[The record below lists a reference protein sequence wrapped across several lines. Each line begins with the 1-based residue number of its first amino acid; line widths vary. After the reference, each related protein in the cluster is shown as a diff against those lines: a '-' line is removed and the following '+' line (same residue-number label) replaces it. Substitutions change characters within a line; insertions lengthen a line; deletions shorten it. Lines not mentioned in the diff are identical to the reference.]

1 MADFGFLSDT
11 DDSAVDEL
19 VSQTQEL
26 CVLEQVSK
34 INCSGLTDSVLPTDL
49 ETRFHKLKSFPLTKS
64 KTPNKSLSKSNT
76 DLNNISVKGRKDDD
90 GSFSDPDKGGNF
102 SGEKQNPGE
111 KMGSVKGHNDVY
123 SDSEEN
129 PRWKLGLE
137 KEMKSGRVSSSPSK
151 SSMEE
156 DIFSPKKENPDAKG
170 CLKKKSLHVSDHSN
184 SWVEDEIFS
193 PSKQKSG
200 RKMIMKSISKVGSS
214 NSSNSFMD
222 SPSPPKKVGCFWC
235 SPKRISRKQ
244 SRENLN
250 LDWESN
256 NLDEFLSDLSTFS
269 VKEQQK
275 RLKKAMKEQEKV
287 SKEAEKI
294 VKWAKQASARM
305 SFHGLDDVP
314 SDDEIAK

>member
-34 INCSGLTDSVLPTDL
+34 INCSGFTDSVLPADL
-49 ETRFHKLKSFPLTKS
+49 ETRFHKLKSFPPTKS
-64 KTPNKSLSKSNT
+64 KTPTTNKSLSRSNT
-76 DLNNISVKGRKDDD
+76 DMNNISVKGKKDDD
-90 GSFSDPDKGGNF
+90 GSFSDSEKGENF
-102 SGEKQNPGE
+102 SSEEQNPGE
-111 KMGSVKGHNDVY
+111 KMGSLKGQNEVFLDNK
-123 SDSEEN
+123 EN
-129 PRWKLGLE
+129 PQWKSGLE
-137 KEMKSGRVSSSPSK
+137 KEMKSGSVSSPPSK

-156 DIFSPKKENPDAKG
+156 EIFPPKKENSDGKG
-170 CLKKKSLHVSDHSN
+170 GLKKKSLHGSDHSN
-184 SWVEDEIFS
+184 SWVEDVIFS
-193 PSKQKSG
+193 PSKQKPE
-200 RKMIMKSISKVGSS
+200 RKMSMKSKSKFGSS

-222 SPSPPKKVGCFWC
+222 SPSPPRKVGCFWC
-235 SPKRISRKQ
+235 SPKKKQ
-244 SRENLN
+244 SKESLG

-256 NLDEFLSDLSTFS
+256 NLDEYLSDLSTFS

-275 RLKKAMKEQEKV
+275 RLKKAMKEQEKM

-305 SFHGLDDVP
+305 SFHGTDDVL

>member
-11 DDSAVDEL
+11 DDSVVDEL

-49 ETRFHKLKSFPLTKS
+49 ETL
-64 KTPNKSLSKSNT
+64 
-76 DLNNISVKGRKDDD
+76 KGRKDDD

-111 KMGSVKGHNDVY
+111 KMGSVKGHNDVF

-200 RKMIMKSISKVGSS
+200 KKMSTKSIS
-214 NSSNSFMD
+214 
-222 SPSPPKKVGCFWC
+222 
-235 SPKRISRKQ
+235 KRISRKQ